1 MTPPLYPTRFH
12 FQNSAVA
19 SAMLVY
25 KKYPTR
31 EDYITVGRAIIEK
44 YDFLSQPVGTPYVS
58 WLFIFKL
65 YCSPKYLEHLP
76 KTMDY

>member
-1 MTPPLYPTRFH
+1 
-12 FQNSAVA
+12 
-19 SAMLVY
+19 MLVY

-65 YCSPKYLEHLP
+65 YCIPMYKGTSPKYLEHLP